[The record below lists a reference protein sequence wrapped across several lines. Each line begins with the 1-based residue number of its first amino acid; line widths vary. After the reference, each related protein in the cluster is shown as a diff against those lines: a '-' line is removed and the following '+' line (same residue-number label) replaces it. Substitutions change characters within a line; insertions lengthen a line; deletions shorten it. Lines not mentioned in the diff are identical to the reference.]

1 MAINRNNRIDKKQRL
16 NGRFTFWEKKH
27 ILFYFTDFMCLIWV
41 YFLYIFFFWFVGILV
56 FFYSIKIIFLY
67 TSAIFDIKSIFW
79 HKFHASMKFSDNFNT
94 WSVMYS
100 DNIRKRM
107 QISHKKSI
115 ECSVQFQCKMRNNIF
130 ALSHKRSKQKKRK
143 TKDKEAK
150 KTGINKKSYMA
161 YKYYLNL
168 LLFE

>member
-1 MAINRNNRIDKKQRL
+1 MGQSVIHVWLSIENRQK
-16 NGRFTFWEKKH
+16 T
-27 ILFYFTDFMCLIWV
+27 TLIWEV
-41 YFLYIFFFWFVGILV
+41 YFLRKKNTFCFILLISCAWFEFIFYTYIFFWFVGILV
-56 FFYSIKIIFLY
+56 FLYSIKIIFLY

-94 WSVMYS
+94 WSVMYN

-130 ALSHKRSKQKKRK
+130 ALSHKRSKQKKGKQKIKRQ
-143 TKDKEAK
+143 K
-150 KTGINKKSYMA
+150 KPESTRNRI
-161 YKYYLNL
+161 
-168 LLFE
+168 

>member
-1 MAINRNNRIDKKQRL
+1 MGGL
-16 NGRFTFWEKKH
+16 LFEKKNTFCF
-27 ILFYFTDFMCLIWV
+27 ILLISCACFEFIFYT
-41 YFLYIFFFWFVGILV
+41 YIFFWFVGILV

-94 WSVMYS
+94 WSVMYN

-150 KTGINKKSYMA
+150 KTGINKKSYINIIWI
-161 YKYYLNL
+161 YFIIRIKVL
-168 LLFE
+168 